1 MASWDWDVT
10 GDMKDLTKRQVQ
22 LAKLVKNAPDA
33 AKNKV
38 NRQNIDKQINE
49 KKLEY
54 AQKQFDLEQMKLRL
68 KAARDKFR
76 HHLEEQKREAQVK
89 EEHYKNLS
97 SAKSTLNEKFSGR
110 KIRDPKAQKA
120 EVEKEIRMLQTELKT
135 GDHRT
140 NGETKI
146 IRTIEEKRQELEI
159 IKEYI
164 DNNVVEFQQVYET
177 TAKEFSGVMQTWKE
191 KVKKTDDA
199 QKDREKLK
207 KEHDQVNEDK
217 NLISEGIKELA
228 TEKQQL
234 RETFQKSVKAYEKNR
249 REHADITVAIAM
261 NKNKSKYESQREKD
275 NKDHKQKQMKQQA
288 VAEIKKKEKE
298 EMEQRRMEATEM
310 KRKKAIEAYNNMQ
323 KKLKAR
329 NVTSVVSARPS
340 GGAKKVAVASNR
352 SDPHASD
359 KEMCR
364 GLIVLCESMV
374 PSRKGKKKKKTRL
387 VYRADSFVKFNQ
399 VGVKIPKYGKDLPET
414 IKALNS
420 RIVSY
425 DEEVPTEEAPMK
437 EETQKEEAVESGETS
452 ENQI

>member
-110 KIRDPKAQKA
+110 KIRDPKAQKT

-288 VAEIKKKEKE
+288 VAEIKKKGKG
-298 EMEQRRMEATEM
+298 RNGT
-310 KRKKAIEAYNNMQ
+310 KKNG
-323 KKLKAR
+323 
-329 NVTSVVSARPS
+329 S
-340 GGAKKVAVASNR
+340 
-352 SDPHASD
+352 
-359 KEMCR
+359 
-364 GLIVLCESMV
+364 
-374 PSRKGKKKKKTRL
+374 
-387 VYRADSFVKFNQ
+387 
-399 VGVKIPKYGKDLPET
+399 YGNET
-414 IKALNS
+414 
-420 RIVSY
+420 
-425 DEEVPTEEAPMK
+425 
-437 EETQKEEAVESGETS
+437 
-452 ENQI
+452 